1 MARVNLILE
10 AIVPFP
16 KGILV
21 TVRAVRGLLADLQ
34 KKLGDGTYLLT
45 RHLTYDRLEG
55 IFSAW
60 FVAVAVLTRT
70 KARVRLQ
77 IILMLTSHE
86 VSPLCKTK
94 EANIAFCTDE
104 DR

>member
-1 MARVNLILE
+1 M
-10 AIVPFP
+10 
-16 KGILV
+16 

-34 KKLGDGTYLLT
+34 KKLGDNTYLLT

-70 KARVRLQ
+70 QPLQ
-77 IILMLTSHE
+77 MPKRESG
-86 VSPLCKTK
+86 CKSSS
-94 EANIAFCTDE
+94 C
-104 DR
+104 